1 DKIILPED
9 LIIDDDGKRKIIG
22 IDEAGTYNTTTGDI
36 GPKTVEKFNE
46 ILMKCKTIVAN
57 GPPGIFEKEV
67 FREAT
72 NEIVETMVAATKK
85 NEALTIIGG
94 GEMGAAASL
103 AGRADDVS
111 FISTAGG
118 AMLEILSGNDLPM
131 IRALRE
137 KKA

>member
-1 DKIILPED
+1 M
-9 LIIDDDGKRKIIG
+9 R
-22 IDEAGTYNTTTGDI
+22 
-36 GPKTVEKFNE
+36 
-46 ILMKCKTIVAN
+46 CKTIVAN

-67 FREAT
+67 FRKAT

-85 NEALTIIGG
+85 NNALTIIGG
-94 GEMGAAASL
+94 GEMGAAASM
-103 AGRADDVS
+103 AGKADEVS